1 MCEEG
6 RERVPPSWMSPG
18 VRRRGSAWPRAWR
31 QGPVLAPSRSPSS
44 FPRSQQLWRC
54 RDAVWWLGRAG
65 ETLGEVFCEFL
76 PRSSQVLSQHVVR
89 KEGDP
94 TTGPVSPCGP

>member
-18 VRRRGSAWPRAWR
+18 VRRRGSAWPRAQR
-31 QGPVLAPSRSPSS
+31 QGPVLGPVSLSLVFAPRQP
-44 FPRSQQLWRC
+44 LWRC
-54 RDAVWWLGRAG
+54 RDAVWWFGRAG
-65 ETLGEVFCEFL
+65 ETLERYSASSTTEQPGSL
-76 PRSSQVLSQHVVR
+76 PARAR

-94 TTGPVSPCGP
+94 TTGPVSPCGR